1 MIAAALYRRP
11 RNLARRLLKPLLL
24 ALNTYRF
31 KRSEDE
37 AYRLLVTRESLS
49 RAEAREYLHQV
60 RLLRQRDAIRGWE

>member
-11 RNLARRLLKPLLL
+11 RNLVRRLLKPLLL
-24 ALNTYRF
+24 TLNAYRM
-31 KRSEDE
+31 KLSENE
-37 AYRLLVTRESLS
+37 AYRLLVTRESLG